1 MEITVL
7 FRSIDDFNDNDARRV
22 NNKDTLI
29 LSDNEKKYLDEV
41 KMILADGEIGNR
53 EKKLLERKR
62 DKWNISA
69 QRADEIEKSCKAQL
83 SDEEIEYLNTYK
95 DLAKDGVISDTE
107 RRLLDR
113 EAYLLGISLDR
124 VLELEKL
131 I

>member
-1 MEITVL
+1 
-7 FRSIDDFNDNDARRV
+7 
-22 NNKDTLI
+22 
-29 LSDNEKKYLDEV
+29 
-41 KMILADGEIGNR
+41 MILADGEIGNR